1 MGRPAF
7 EPTKEQRDNV
17 RTLSGLGIP
26 QEDICLL
33 VKDKAGKPISV
44 DTLAKYFAD
53 EIKAGVTE
61 ANAKI
66 AGRLFKSA
74 MEGNT
79 ACMIFWLK
87 TRARWSETPQ
97 KLAITDADGKDKPAA
112 ATLADLYGI
121 MASAAKPEGAEGA
134 SDGGA

>member
-7 EPTKEQRDNV
+7 EPTKEQRDTV

-53 EIKAGVTE
+53 EIRVGVTE
-61 ANAKI
+61 ANTKI

-74 MEGNT
+74 MEGNV
-79 ACMIFWLK
+79 ASMIFWLK

-97 KLAITDADGKDKPAA
+97 KVALTDAEGKDKPAA
-112 ATLADLYGI
+112 ATLSDLYAI
-121 MASAAKPEGAEGA
+121 MAGATKPGAEGA
-134 SDGGA
+134 ADGGA